1 MRIVLLS
8 LCVIGLTGLAENP
21 RVDLA
26 PSAEGRCRR
35 LFNGKDLSGWYTFLK
50 GRGKNVDPK
59 GVFSVRDGVIH
70 VTGEE
75 WGCLTS
81 EEEFSNYR
89 LSLEYRF
96 TGARQFGGKAEKA
109 PDSGLLFHSTGPD
122 GGFCGIWMESLE
134 LNIIKGATG
143 DFWGVG
149 MKGSDRIALSATV
162 GKDLVEGKY
171 AVHDPQGTETYTIKG
186 NTRVC
191 RSDIARNWGDRKT
204 VAVAA
209 NEKPLGEWNRVVLTC
224 VGDTVVAEVNGKVVN
239 RGFAAKPQKGRIQL
253 QSEGCEVEFRN
264 IALCSLVPPVLRVA
278 TDRAAPSAEIVLPD
292 APTPVERTAA
302 AELCDGI
309 LKMTGRAPAV
319 VGERAATASVRFF
332 VGATRAASAAF
343 PAVRWKPDEIA
354 VASVPS
360 GVVLTGEAT
369 RGPIY
374 AVDAYLEEICG
385 VRWWTADASTY
396 PKLAALPVKEL
407 ALRHVPPF
415 RYRETYYLGAMDP
428 IFKVRLKGNFT
439 SRTKYQ
445 LEQPARIPAAW
456 GGDATMHFFE
466 KRASSYHTVMQILP
480 PERHFAAHPEWY
492 ALEKGA
498 RAPHQLCLTNPEM
511 RTAFVAALDEILMAH
526 PETDFIQISQE
537 DRTVR
542 CACDGCRAVEAAEG
556 AVSGLYLRFVNAVA
570 EALEPKHPR
579 VTFDTFAYRF
589 TRKPPKLTR
598 PRHNVSVRL
607 CDIEC
612 AFNAPL
618 EDFAGN
624 RDFLA
629 DLEGWARLAPGRLYI
644 WDYATNF
651 SGCMLPHPNLEACAA
666 NVRLFAAHGA
676 LGVFEQG
683 DSVCR
688 AGCLAPFRAWTL
700 AHLLWNPQADER
712 KLRDEFLSGYYGPSA
727 APHLAAYLDLI
738 DRGGR
743 EAAARGVAVPCYHA
757 NVTSFWTKAEA
768 LAACA
773 AVDAACVA
781 ARGDGAAY
789 AQRVEQERLSTD
801 LVRLLNWR
809 AWRLGGEE
817 ERQMLFRAW
826 HAACRARG
834 VKAYREAFGAADF
847 EACAEAVGRGL
858 TPDASTGVV
867 PKPKAPGK
875 PGFVWPKPFESRN
888 LPAAAGA
895 GSGEEHVGFTVV
907 TTRTRGKPERTRL
920 TVPVKDGAAL
930 FRWPR
935 AAIPSDATCVEV
947 IPDFATA
954 TKGEEGY
961 FVMPDGGGCYGTF
974 RADSGR
980 LALSKNWFPITAFGM
995 KTPRRTFVAMP
1006 TGLRWNFN
1014 PVVDVK
1020 GGVYTMSC
1028 RFDMDVAT
1036 AYEDPAITF
1045 RFLTGEDANYSGMGR
1060 AVRAKRLAD
1069 GEMKPLKERAKTNPT
1084 LAWAVG
1090 TPIVRIRHCWK
1101 DFRKVALPEQN
1112 LVDEPPVDVYC
1123 TFDRAK
1129 ELARALRAAGV
1140 AKADLCLVGW
1150 NYRGHDGRYP
1160 QVFPVEP
1167 LLGGEAKLR
1176 ELIRCVRE
1184 ELGWQIVGH
1193 MNYRDAYLI
1202 SDLFDFEYC
1211 QDRLPDGTRDAR
1223 HLEPWSGGAVYRIC
1237 PQRAYE
1243 RFALRHTAM
1252 MKSLGFSGLGY
1263 LDVTTSRPLFP
1274 CRDARHPL
1282 NNAERRVWENAIFD
1296 LQTRAFGGCSSEGGY
1311 DFALGHY
1318 DSALT
1323 ISFAPAF
1330 NEPKKPGGKLPW
1342 HPLVD
1347 GRVPFWQIAYHG
1359 VVMSA
1364 PFRTVWNAVKNPDR
1378 RQLLK
1383 SIEYGGR
1390 PVFYVYGGWNLPDRA
1405 HWDIRCRTDAELA
1418 DCVQTIK
1425 AGTDEYNRRAALEW
1439 EYMDDHRELQPGV
1452 FRVTYS
1458 NGARVYVNYNATP
1471 VAVDGLTL
1479 PAQDALIRPARPSG
1493 CWNLPN
1499 F

>member
-171 AVHDPQGTETYTIKG
+171 AVHDPQGTATYTING

-191 RSDIARNWGDRKT
+191 RSDIARDWGDRKT

-209 NEKPLGEWNRVVLTC
+209 NENPLGEWNRVVLTC

-264 IALCSLVPPVLRVA
+264 IALRSL
-278 TDRAAPSAEIVLPD
+278 E
-292 APTPVERTAA
+292 
-302 AELCDGI
+302 
-309 LKMTGRAPAV
+309 
-319 VGERAATASVRFF
+319 
-332 VGATRAASAAF
+332 
-343 PAVRWKPDEIA
+343 
-354 VASVPS
+354 
-360 GVVLTGEAT
+360 
-369 RGPIY
+369 
-374 AVDAYLEEICG
+374 
-385 VRWWTADASTY
+385 
-396 PKLAALPVKEL
+396 
-407 ALRHVPPF
+407 
-415 RYRETYYLGAMDP
+415 
-428 IFKVRLKGNFT
+428 
-439 SRTKYQ
+439 
-445 LEQPARIPAAW
+445 
-456 GGDATMHFFE
+456 
-466 KRASSYHTVMQILP
+466 
-480 PERHFAAHPEWY
+480 
-492 ALEKGA
+492 
-498 RAPHQLCLTNPEM
+498 
-511 RTAFVAALDEILMAH
+511 
-526 PETDFIQISQE
+526 
-537 DRTVR
+537 
-542 CACDGCRAVEAAEG
+542 
-556 AVSGLYLRFVNAVA
+556 
-570 EALEPKHPR
+570 
-579 VTFDTFAYRF
+579 
-589 TRKPPKLTR
+589 
-598 PRHNVSVRL
+598 
-607 CDIEC
+607 
-612 AFNAPL
+612 
-618 EDFAGN
+618 
-624 RDFLA
+624 
-629 DLEGWARLAPGRLYI
+629 
-644 WDYATNF
+644 
-651 SGCMLPHPNLEACAA
+651 
-666 NVRLFAAHGA
+666 
-676 LGVFEQG
+676 
-683 DSVCR
+683 
-688 AGCLAPFRAWTL
+688 
-700 AHLLWNPQADER
+700 
-712 KLRDEFLSGYYGPSA
+712 
-727 APHLAAYLDLI
+727 
-738 DRGGR
+738 
-743 EAAARGVAVPCYHA
+743 
-757 NVTSFWTKAEA
+757 
-768 LAACA
+768 
-773 AVDAACVA
+773 
-781 ARGDGAAY
+781 
-789 AQRVEQERLSTD
+789 
-801 LVRLLNWR
+801 
-809 AWRLGGEE
+809 
-817 ERQMLFRAW
+817 
-826 HAACRARG
+826 
-834 VKAYREAFGAADF
+834 
-847 EACAEAVGRGL
+847 
-858 TPDASTGVV
+858 
-867 PKPKAPGK
+867 PKPKAPGN
-875 PGFVWPKPFESRN
+875 P
-888 LPAAAGA
+888 
-895 GSGEEHVGFTVV
+895 GEEHVGFTVV
-907 TTRTRGKPERTRL
+907 TTRTRGKSERMRL
-920 TVPVKDGAAL
+920 TVPVKDGVAL

-974 RADSGR
+974 RAESGR

-1006 TGLRWNFN
+1006 TGMRWNFN

-1458 NGARVYVNYNATP
+1458 NGARIYVNYNATP

-1479 PAQDALIRPARPSG
+1479 PALDALIR
-1493 CWNLPN
+1493 
-1499 F
+1499 